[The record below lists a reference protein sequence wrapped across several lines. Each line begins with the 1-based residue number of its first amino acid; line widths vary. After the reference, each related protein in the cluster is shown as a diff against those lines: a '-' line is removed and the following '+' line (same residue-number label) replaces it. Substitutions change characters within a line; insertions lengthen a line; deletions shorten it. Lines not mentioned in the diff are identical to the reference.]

1 MTKKANRCAGVTC
14 IFKEYFI
21 FFRSNIYLYRKNDFA
36 FFAIFLKNWFYIV
49 FVIALIDYSFL

>member
-36 FFAIFLKNWFYIV
+36 FLLFFKKNWFYIV
-49 FVIALIDYSFL
+49 FVIALY